1 VKIVCLVK
9 QVPRADAIAF
19 DEETKSLRREGVPL
33 LLNPF
38 DAAAVAHAAALRD
51 RVGGELV
58 AMTMGPPQAEEALR
72 TCLALGADRCIHL
85 SDRVF
90 AVADTIGTSRTLAIA
105 IENEGGVDLVV
116 AGRKTTD
123 SETWQ
128 VPPEVAA
135 FLGWPHLTSVV
146 ETEPENG
153 RLRAARETDDGFET
167 YELPLPGV
175 ISIAHARDGETP
187 PGNGR
192 IDTWTAADLVDD
204 VQENDKRFGQSGSP
218 TRVLAVRDVT
228 PPRAG
233 ETVATPDA
241 ARSRI
246 EALLDERKL
255 PPSEWEKPERLG
267 ERPGRS
273 YDCWTLIELD
283 DGRPTRHSLELLGK
297 GRELAG
303 KLGGENVALLVG
315 AELDAPAE
323 EAGRFGAERVV
334 VTEAPGLD
342 EYHPQLHAAAVRAVV
357 EHYRPHVLLFPSSA
371 NGRDV
376 GPRVA
381 GDLRLG
387 MTGDCVGLGIDR
399 AGRLIQTKPAYGG
412 NIVSVIMGAT
422 TPQLATVRARMFE
435 PLEPRDVEPVI
446 ERFDHVVSDPGV
458 TLLAREPAPARDLDE
473 ADVVVC
479 LGPEVKRGEIAE
491 ARAAAERLG
500 AAVGAT
506 REVCERGD
514 VPQNRQI
521 GLYGRPVAP
530 RLLVTVGVPGDFE
543 QTTGFVKAQVIV
555 ALGREPSEQLRPLA
569 DVNVAG
575 DWRDLLPALL

>member
-1 VKIVCLVK
+1 MKIVCLVK
-9 QVPRADAIAF
+9 QVPRADAISF

-38 DAAAVAHAAALRD
+38 DAAAVTHAAELRD
-51 RVGGELV
+51 RTGGELI

-90 AVADTIGTSRTLAIA
+90 ALADTIGTSRTLAMA
-105 IENEGGVDLVV
+105 IEKEGGVGLVV

-146 ETEPENG
+146 ETASEDG
-153 RLRAARETDDGFET
+153 RLRASRETDDGFET
-167 YELPLPGV
+167 YELPLPAV
-175 ISIAHARDGETP
+175 VSIAYARDTDATAGE
-187 PGNGR
+187 GQ
-192 IDTWTAADLVDD
+192 IDVWTANDLVDD
-204 VQENDKRFGQSGSP
+204 VRDYDHRFGQTGSP

-233 ETVATPDA
+233 ETAASPEDA
-241 ARSRI
+241 RRWIDVLS
-246 EALLDERKL
+246 EERKL
-255 PPSEWEKPERLG
+255 PPSEWEKPPRLG
-267 ERPGRS
+267 ERPGQS
-273 YDCWTLIELD
+273 YDCWTLVELD

-303 KLGGENVALLVG
+303 KLGGDNVALVVG
-315 AELDAPAE
+315 ADLEDAARE
-323 EAGRFGAERVV
+323 TGRFGADRVV
-334 VTEAPGLD
+334 LAESPGLD
-342 EYHPQLHAAAVRAVV
+342 GFHPELYAAAIRAVV
-357 EHYRPHVLLFPSSA
+357 EHHRPHVLLFPSSA

-381 GDLRLG
+381 GDLQLG

-435 PLEPRDVEPVI
+435 PLEPRDAEPVI
-446 ERFDHVVSDPGV
+446 ERFDHDVSDPGV
-458 TLLAREPAPARDLDE
+458 TLLTRDPVPARDLDA
-473 ADVVVC
+473 ADVVIC
-479 LGPEVKRGEIAE
+479 LGPELEPDEIGE
-491 ARAAAERLG
+491 ARAVAEGLG

-514 VPQNRQI
+514 LPRNRQI

-543 QTTGFVKAQVIV
+543 QTTGFVKAHVIV
-555 ALGREPSEQLRPLA
+555 AVGREPSEQLRPLA
-569 DVNVAG
+569 DVSIAG
-575 DWRDLLPALL
+575 DWHDLLPALL